1 MGSIQPGW
9 DIIMDFGAEHIPL
22 LSLIVIP
29 AVGWLHR
36 QLSKLQESIEQEQ
49 KIEAG
54 NTWLKNLDKAMA
66 RRSELEVIVAR
77 LEAVAQRVDRTESSI
92 DKLRNGIK

>member
-1 MGSIQPGW
+1 
-9 DIIMDFGAEHIPL
+9 MDLTDLQF

-36 QLSKLQESIEQEQ
+36 QLSKLTTESAEQETA
-49 KIEAG
+49 IDG
-54 NTWLKNLDKAMA
+54 LKLYVENIDKAMA
-66 RRSELEVIVAR
+66 RRSELEVLIAR
-77 LEAVAQRVDRTESSI
+77 LEAVAHRIERAESSI

>member
-1 MGSIQPGW
+1 
-9 DIIMDFGAEHIPL
+9 MDFTEHLPL

-36 QLSKLQESIEQEQ
+36 QLTKLSKESTEQETDIAGL
-49 KIEAG
+49 KLYIE
-54 NTWLKNLDKAMA
+54 NLDKAMA

-77 LEAVAQRVDRTESSI
+77 MEANVHRLDRAESSI
-92 DKLRNGIK
+92 DKLRNGNYK

>member
-1 MGSIQPGW
+1 
-9 DIIMDFGAEHIPL
+9 MDDLTEYLPL
-22 LSLIVIP
+22 LSLIILGPV
-29 AVGWLHR
+29 AWLHR
-36 QLSKLQESIEQEQ
+36 QLSKLAQESIEQEQ

>member
-1 MGSIQPGW
+1 
-9 DIIMDFGAEHIPL
+9 MDFTEHLPL

-36 QLSKLQESIEQEQ
+36 QLSKLTNESVEQETA
-49 KIEAG
+49 IEG
-54 NTWLKNLDKAMA
+54 LKLYIENLDKAMA
-66 RRSELEVIVAR
+66 RRSELEVLVAR
-77 LEAVAQRVDRTESSI
+77 LEAVAHRIDRVEASI